1 MKKLL
6 TIILISALAISSA
19 ACSSGS
25 EEGGSTNETTVAETT
40 TGKAELDKEKLDST
54 IKEHKFKGIVYI
66 TKDGKPIYESVTG
79 KNENGDA
86 LKIDSPMFIGS
97 VSKQFCA
104 AGIMLLSEQGKLSVD
119 DKLEKYYPEYKIGKD
134 ITLKNLLS
142 MRSGILD
149 MVNQAKVDGIS
160 EDKTDEE
167 NTKIIMN
174 WIFKQELQEK
184 PDTHYKYSN
193 TNYFLL
199 SNIIEKLT
207 GQKYIDFM
215 RKNFFEPLKM
225 DGTGSLDGVGY
236 STAFKYVDKGTKV
249 EIIYGEATTGDE
261 SDYTI
266 KGDMLTIGGLTYK
279 KTDGTQKTVES
290 SATPQPDSALLG
302 TWENTDEE
310 GSVIFNADGTGTVK
324 SKAIESAFTFE
335 DKGSSVEMKF
345 TGTDAQTSSYTIE
358 DGKLTMTAADG
369 TVSHFTKK

>member
-25 EEGGSTNETTVAETT
+25 KEGGSTNETTVAETT

-66 TKDGKPIYESVTG
+66 TKDGKTIYESVTG

-225 DGTGSLDGVGY
+225 DGTGSLDEISDSPKWAKEICVKESVESVKGLTKGAGDIV
-236 STAFKYVDKGTKV
+236 STAPDMEKWMTGLSHGKVISEKSYGEMTKDYSPEDGANYGFGLQQEYAGGAGHSGMIATYVAHDYINKDKGINLYAVTNKRFG
-249 EIIYGEATTGDE
+249 EIDGLPSLLL
-261 SDYTI
+261 SDI
-266 KGDMLTIGGLTYK
+266 I
-279 KTDGTQKTVES
+279 
-290 SATPQPDSALLG
+290 
-302 TWENTDEE
+302 E
-310 GSVIFNADGTGTVK
+310 G
-324 SKAIESAFTFE
+324 
-335 DKGSSVEMKF
+335 
-345 TGTDAQTSSYTIE
+345 
-358 DGKLTMTAADG
+358 
-369 TVSHFTKK
+369 